1 MSSVKSFPSE
11 LQQEKKGLVNDPW
24 KKHKW
29 PRRTASILPHCNPVL
44 GKLAA
49 FRATPFLLLTN
60 RAQPAGPEQESQTA
74 AALTPVCSPMT
85 KAPGILPITPGG
97 KRTWTWRW
105 QQPGVSPVPHS
116 LEDNLDE
123 LLLDISTLTVPTWSW
138 NINSNF
144 TFFFAN
150 EYFFFVLTSNSALR
164 LLLRLIRLVS
174 FKSKS
179 ENLKTQASGSSSP
192 WSGEVEEGIW
202 FGSSRGVG
210 SFLLSPR
217 K

>member
-144 TFFFAN
+144 RRYKDEN
-150 EYFFFVLTSNSALR
+150 IRQSGR
-164 LLLRLIRLVS
+164 LPMHHEFSTPILFCFPHTNKNFTVFL
-174 FKSKS
+174 F
-179 ENLKTQASGSSSP
+179 NLK
-192 WSGEVEEGIW
+192 
-202 FGSSRGVG
+202 
-210 SFLLSPR
+210 